1 MRSFQ
6 ILKIYSFSQGD
17 FESKDFYSTMV
28 KAFCKY
34 FAGIYLFKYQQ
45 TATIQ
50 SLFQNLENCQLR
62 LITDETVNK
71 GVSLKFVQ
79 NQNSVGSEPSVREGE
94 GGTKLF
100 DKVST
105 LIQVYH
111 KRYLAKKYVFLV
123 KSAPN
128 MKSSR
133 VLKGRNFSKITE
145 IGRMGSVLI
154 HKVGC

>member
-1 MRSFQ
+1 M
-6 ILKIYSFSQGD
+6 
-17 FESKDFYSTMV
+17 
-28 KAFCKY
+28 
-34 FAGIYLFKYQQ
+34 
-45 TATIQ
+45 
-50 SLFQNLENCQLR
+50 
-62 LITDETVNK
+62 ITDETVNK
-71 GVSLKFVQ
+71 GVSLKFVH
-79 NQNSVGSEPSVREGE
+79 NQNSVGSEPSVWEGE

-154 HKVGC
+154 HKVG